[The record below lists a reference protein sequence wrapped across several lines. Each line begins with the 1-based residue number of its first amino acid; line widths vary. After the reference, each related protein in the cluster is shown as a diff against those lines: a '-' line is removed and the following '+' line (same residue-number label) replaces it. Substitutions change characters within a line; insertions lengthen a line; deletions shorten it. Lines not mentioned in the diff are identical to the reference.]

1 MPRGRKLE
9 TLEDYKRSLKN
20 GFGLGKEKEYKPWL
34 RVQDVN
40 SKGVSSKVFGIKTQ
54 REHHMLSN
62 LETQFFFLAE
72 YCESVIDIR
81 EQFPLLP
88 LTLSSKIAKSI
99 GVDHPIVPKSKELNV
114 LTTDF
119 LLTISTPNGNLFEA
133 ISVKPLDKLKDPR
146 TAEKL
151 DLERAWWE
159 AIDIPYHI
167 FTGNNITKIQ
177 SNNISWAT
185 NPIRHGANFELE
197 DISKVLNVL
206 SIGEIT
212 TKEIINIISST
223 LLVDKSEAMQLLQF
237 LIGNKYLE
245 VDLNYLILKEGLLNI
260 KGIDHKIMEV
270 THVSNQ

>member
-119 LLTISTPNGNLFEA
+119 LLTISTPNGNIFEA
-133 ISVKPLDKLKDPR
+133 ISVKPLDRLKDPR
-146 TAEKL
+146 SAEKL

-159 AIDIPYHI
+159 AIDVPFHI

-185 NPIRHGANFELE
+185 NPIRHGVSFELE
-197 DISKVLNVL
+197 DISKVLNEL

-212 TKEIINIISST
+212 TKDIMNIISST
-223 LLVDKSEAMQLLQF
+223 LPFDKSEAMQFLQL
-237 LIGNKYLE
+237 LIGDKYLE

-260 KGIDHKIMEV
+260 KGIDHKVMEV
-270 THVSNQ
+270 AHVGNQ